1 MSKVDIERVLTQGNP
16 DGLTQ
21 EQIKQAIDDTV
32 KGFTTIAD
40 LNNFLTKLHPSD
52 AYTLIRDVVQ
62 PKSNF
67 MIRKQKE
74 EELEEYQKFQ
84 EIQKQAKATFD
95 YERKT
100 ATMFEVQ
107 QVAAGIAQKYY
118 NIAVRMISLLDDE
131 LGRVE
136 SAVNT
141 IEEKVGLPISK
152 FEAKESDS
160 NDTAEHND
168 EQGSEKTS

>member
-1 MSKVDIERVLTQGNP
+1 
-16 DGLTQ
+16 
-21 EQIKQAIDDTV
+21 
-32 KGFTTIAD
+32 
-40 LNNFLTKLHPSD
+40 
-52 AYTLIRDVVQ
+52 
-62 PKSNF
+62 
-67 MIRKQKE
+67 MIRKQKD

-152 FEAKESDS
+152 FEVKESDS

>member
-67 MIRKQKE
+67 MIRKQKD

-152 FEAKESDS
+152 FEVKESDN

>member
-152 FEAKESDS
+152 FEVKEGDS